1 MSNSVIPPDDLPI
14 TDPDHIPS
22 TPNYAPPPLGGTI
35 AVTASRTIAGP
46 IPASDEMA
54 GYAHVSADLPDR
66 IMAMAEKNSE
76 SERVF
81 RRRIQTFQLLD
92 SLTQRIF
99 ALIAF
104 VVAMFT
110 VYELAVSGHD
120 GPAIAV
126 GGSTAALV
134 VGGFLGGAIAT
145 NPKKTSKEDTPST
158 N

>member
-1 MSNSVIPPDDLPI
+1 MSNSFTPPDDLPI
-14 TDPDHIPS
+14 TDPDHILA
-22 TPNYAPPPLGGTI
+22 TPNYGSPPLGGTI

-54 GYAHVSADLPDR
+54 GYAHISADLPDR

-81 RRRIQTFQLLD
+81 RGRSQTFQLLD
-92 SLTQRIF
+92 SLSQRIF

-110 VYELAVSGHD
+110 VYELAISGHD

-126 GGSTAALV
+126 GGQQQL
-134 VGGFLGGAIAT
+134 LL
-145 NPKKTSKEDTPST
+145 
-158 N
+158 